1 LEINKFKWMMN
12 SSFFCCSQIPIGRF
26 FRNRSRYQNRYETRH
41 RERIESRHQKMTDP
55 SPRMSRSVPDFVA
68 LESCDRISADGQSEV
83 EVESDFLSEF
93 YPFYDGKNIL
103 CFVST
108 LNCKCFS
115 WARVFSFMRV
125 KLNLRFNLLLFSKF
139 LFFIS

>member
-1 LEINKFKWMMN
+1 MEKNKFKWMMN

-68 LESCDRISADGQSEV
+68 LKSCDRISADGQSEV

-103 CFVST
+103 CFVFAF
-108 LNCKCFS
+108 NWKHFS
-115 WARVFSFMRV
+115 WARVFSSTPV
-125 KLNLRFNLLLFSKF
+125 KLNLRLNLLLFF
-139 LFFIS
+139 

>member
-1 LEINKFKWMMN
+1 MMN

-93 YPFYDGKNIL
+93 NPFYDGKNVL

-108 LNCKCFS
+108 FNWKYFS
-115 WARVFSFMRV
+115 WARVFSFTPV
-125 KLNLRFNLLLFSKF
+125 KLNLRLNLLLFF
-139 LFFIS
+139 